1 MFGRSKAAKV
11 KKQAALAEAV
21 KKTEAPAVVVQPGID
36 PAVIAAI
43 MAAVAAS
50 MSTSA
55 NGILIKSIRRSKP
68 TLPVWGFTGKIE
80 QVTNRY

>member
-1 MFGRSKAAKV
+1 MFGRSKAAKQ
-11 KKQAALAEAV
+11 KKKDTLAESV
-21 KKTEAPAVVVQPGID
+21 RQERVETPVMPGID

-50 MSTSA
+50 MGTSS
-55 NGILIKSIRRSKP
+55 NGILIKSIRRTKS

-80 QVTNRY
+80 QVTNRF